1 MSNFQRA
8 RSDEQKAQRM
18 DEIKKVAS
26 SLFKKHPYHEITLST
41 IGEGLGWSRANMY
54 KYVTSKEEIFL
65 QLAADAR
72 DAYFSALVGA
82 FKGKNNFTK
91 QEVSKKWASVA
102 NNNRGWAIYG
112 SILISIIET
121 NVTLER
127 LKQFKREYYNW
138 VDVLTEKVA
147 PKIGV
152 PTSSFQA
159 FLNTIHY
166 HEVGL
171 SGFCTMNPLAKQAIK
186 ELGVARAS
194 LDFETE
200 MQKFVLMCLEGYRC
214 KQIVQSQHQTQ
225 TT

>member
-18 DEIKKVAS
+18 EEIKEVAAR
-26 SLFKKHPYHEITLST
+26 LFKKHPYHEITLST
-41 IGEGLGWSRANMY
+41 IGEGLGWSRANLY

-72 DAYFSALVGA
+72 DAYFSALLSA
-82 FKGKNNFTK
+82 FEGKSKFTK
-91 QEVSKKWASVA
+91 QEASAKWASVA
-102 NNNRGWAIYG
+102 NENRGWAIYG

-152 PTSSFQA
+152 SADNFQA
-159 FLNTIHY
+159 FINTIHY

-186 ELGVARAS
+186 ELGVARVS
-194 LDFETE
+194 LNFETE
-200 MQKFVLMCLEGYRC
+200 MQKFVLMCLEGYAEG
-214 KQIVQSQHQTQ
+214 
-225 TT
+225 